1 MERVFSVDDILGT
14 FWKLDTQGD
23 GGGGGGGGGHGSSSH
38 KDLQRLASQNSLL
51 RSNSGHW
58 SGSAATPSGHQ
69 MNRSSSEWAFQEF
82 LKEHTGPAVAS
93 HGYSADSSPRFDEH
107 SAAAAAHHLSGG
119 PAESPGALSPLPP
132 FSPPFLASS
141 GGGVRPLFSDFP
153 EEASPSNPQE
163 YADMLKHRLAMA
175 CAVASTRVAASAQL
189 GSYAAPPRPPAVD
202 VLSPGNRLSAS
213 SSDASG
219 RAGAAQLLM
228 PAPLGIP
235 ALPPKP
241 DLAARGAM
249 PAPGGAVNGSGSS
262 REQSDEEGAR
272 SEGEDELLASLENVT
287 DPDEIKRIKRML
299 SNRES
304 ARRSRRRKQAHL
316 SDLELQVA
324 QLRMEN
330 SGLAKR
336 LSEIGHKYNDAAV
349 DNRVLKSD
357 VEALR
362 AKVKMAEEMVGRAQ
376 RGSGPPYGLGGH
388 QQQQPAPRYHS
399 PGGGYPVGGDGAAVL
414 DRHAPPYG
422 PSLGMGEDGS
432 SHQSHDARAPHHPP
446 GRYLPP
452 GGPMLAGG
460 IAQPS
465 LLQQQQQQPCSRQMD
480 PQIMGSGSPRMDLH
494 QSPSLSSQ
502 DFIDQAAVGMKMERT
517 PSMQRVASL
526 EHLQKRSRPGQHR
539 DSPWGT
545 AWEED
550 TQKGLQQYSKV
561 SWRVVRHFGTIL
573 KNDSAKDE
581 AS

>member
-23 GGGGGGGGGHGSSSH
+23 GGGGGGGGGGGSCGHGSSSQQ
-38 KDLQRLASQNSLL
+38 DLQRLASQNSLL

-58 SGSAATPSGHQ
+58 SGSAAATPSGHQ
-69 MNRSSSEWAFQEF
+69 MNRSPSEWAFQEF
-82 LKEHTGPAVAS
+82 LKEHAGPAVAG
-93 HGYSADSSPRFDEH
+93 HGYGADSSPRFDEH
-107 SAAAAAHHLSGG
+107 SASAAAAAHHLPGG
-119 PAESPGALSPLPP
+119 AAESPGALSSPLPP

-141 GGGVRPLFSDFP
+141 GGGSVRPLFSDFP

-202 VLSPGNRLSAS
+202 VLTPGNRLSAS

-241 DLAARGAM
+241 DLAARRAM
-249 PAPGGAVNGSGSS
+249 PAPGGGVGGSGSS

-330 SGLAKR
+330 SSLAKR

-376 RGSGPPYGLGGH
+376 RGSGPLYGLGGH

-422 PSLGMGEDGS
+422 PPLGMSEDGG
-432 SHQSHDARAPHHPP
+432 SHRTHDARAPHHPP
-446 GRYLPP
+446 GHYLPP
-452 GGPMLAGG
+452 GGPMLSGG
-460 IAQPS
+460 VAQPS
-465 LLQQQQQQPCSRQMD
+465 LLQQQQQPLPAQQQQQCSTQVD
-480 PQIMGSGSPRMDLH
+480 PPIMGSVSPRMDLH

-502 DFIDQAAVGMKMERT
+502 DFVDQAAVGMKMERT

-545 AWEED
+545 AWEVENPPI
-550 TQKGLQQYSKV
+550 TENQPL
-561 SWRVVRHFGTIL
+561 
-573 KNDSAKDE
+573 
-581 AS
+581 